1 MDRYITCDYHSEPIC
16 AHVFLEAD
24 LELSVSL
31 RSQGKE
37 EKPNSLLAGRQAGGN
52 WDSSTLSNLRLSIK
66 LRADNMLTSSGPF
79 PIRLK
84 QCQLLD

>member
-37 EKPNSLLAGRQAGGN
+37 EKPNSLLAGREAGGN
-52 WDSSTLSNLRLSIK
+52 WD
-66 LRADNMLTSSGPF
+66 
-79 PIRLK
+79 
-84 QCQLLD
+84 